1 MSKPDKLESIVD
13 ATSKP
18 PLLEFEGFII
28 RPFDGWNLWM
38 ENSSGEGTTIR
49 KAEFLGMLI
58 KIFKA
63 NF

>member
-1 MSKPDKLESIVD
+1 MNSEHLKQSIVE

-18 PLLEFEGFII
+18 PILEFEGFII

-38 ENSSGEGTTIR
+38 ESPSGEGTQIR
-49 KAEFLGMLI
+49 KAEFLGTLV
-58 KIFKA
+58 KLFER